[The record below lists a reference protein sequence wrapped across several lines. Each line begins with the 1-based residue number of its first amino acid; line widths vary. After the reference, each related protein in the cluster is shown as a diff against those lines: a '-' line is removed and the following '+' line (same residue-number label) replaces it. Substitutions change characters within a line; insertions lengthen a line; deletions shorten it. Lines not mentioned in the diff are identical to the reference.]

1 MIQCHHCYLPLSIHI
16 QAHADNTVNPIPN
29 AVCMF
34 SFHFPFLTT
43 RWSTQPWKQTTWHK
57 PRKPIING
65 MKLMCLCVTNVYMIS
80 ELNRA
85 YFKREDGDQATGFVH
100 LLFHPIIRCFAFI
113 ALHVFGSTWT
123 FMHSFVNT
131 RSHKKKLWVRCANQT
146 AAAEPE
152 GNPCWPAWTD
162 KWAYGSWGGAALWV
176 GPSCIRCP
184 CWFLSS
190 ADSSCS
196 ARTAL
201 GFPHMFTLCRSGRWL
216 HLPASEW
223 LFH

>member
-1 MIQCHHCYLPLSIHI
+1 
-16 QAHADNTVNPIPN
+16 
-29 AVCMF
+29 MF
-34 SFHFPFLTT
+34 SFHLRCATT

-57 PRKPIING
+57 LRKRIINE

-80 ELNRA
+80 E
-85 YFKREDGDQATGFVH
+85 FIKQSTFQKRRSRSNYW
-100 LLFHPIIRCFAFI
+100 ICSFAFSPSHSMLC
-113 ALHVFGSTWT
+113 LHLHCTCLDTPEPSCTLLLTPVLQ
-123 FMHSFVNT
+123 
-131 RSHKKKLWVRCANQT
+131 KQLWVCCANQT

-162 KWAYGSWGGAALWV
+162 KWAYGSRGRAALWV

-196 ARTAL
+196 VRTPL
-201 GFPHMFTLCRSGRWL
+201 VFPHM
-216 HLPASEW
+216 
-223 LFH
+223 